1 MALVEDGAL
10 LGSRQLD
17 MGNSGSLYG
26 DGECG
31 KDRKCFVYLPRGPLG
46 VSGTTGLP
54 DDVRVIKLGGSELW
68 GLNLGKIDDVTVIVE
83 SVLSGSPAERGGMEA
98 EDIIKLR
105 ETVLGVCGDSACE
118 STEEVLAELTFND
131 LLALLDELKAP
142 RPEIIE
148 ITVPVERGEES
159 LFFKFVQ

>member
-1 MALVEDGAL
+1 
-10 LGSRQLD
+10 
-17 MGNSGSLYG
+17 
-26 DGECG
+26 
-31 KDRKCFVYLPRGPLG
+31 
-46 VSGTTGLP
+46 
-54 DDVRVIKLGGSELW
+54 
-68 GLNLGKIDDVTVIVE
+68 
-83 SVLSGSPAERGGMEA
+83 MEA